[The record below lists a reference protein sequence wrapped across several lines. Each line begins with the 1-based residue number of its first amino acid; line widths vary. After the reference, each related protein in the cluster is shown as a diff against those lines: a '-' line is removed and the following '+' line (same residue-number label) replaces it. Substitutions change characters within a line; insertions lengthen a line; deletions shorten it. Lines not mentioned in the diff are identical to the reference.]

1 VGTDKRE
8 RQKANRERARQERIR
23 KQQRTK
29 LTKRGLIFGLG
40 IPAIVLAL
48 FAVSWAIGGDDAA
61 APSVTSVAAS
71 DSTTAPTD
79 TAGDTTTTVAG
90 KTPEIVEGTTPCP
103 KVDGTQKRVAE
114 FSDSMKKCI
123 DPAKSYTATFNTS
136 EGTVVVAL
144 NAKAV
149 PGTVNNFVSLSRYK
163 YYDGTT
169 IFRTDPSIDIIQGG
183 GFSASDSI
191 GYNILDEG
199 GPYAYSEGDLVMAR
213 TGTPNSGG
221 AQYFFVTGPKASAL
235 DSQGTYVTFGK
246 VTKGL
251 DVIKKIIGLHE
262 ATSDGLGG
270 KPSRTVT
277 VKTITIAEK

>member
-23 KQQRTK
+23 KQQRSK
-29 LTKRGLIFGLG
+29 ITKRGLIFGVG
-40 IPAIVLAL
+40 IPAIILAL
-48 FAVSWAIGGDDAA
+48 FVISRATGGDDTA
-61 APSVTSVAAS
+61 APAATTIAAS
-71 DSTTAPTD
+71 ETTTAPTD
-79 TAGDTTTTVAG
+79 TSGDTTTTIAG
-90 KTPEIVEGTTPCP
+90 ETPAIVEGTTACP
-103 KVDGTQKRVAE
+103 KTDGTQKRVAT

-123 DPAKSYTATFNTS
+123 DTAKTYTATFDTS
-136 EGTVVVAL
+136 EGSVVVAL
-144 NAKAV
+144 NTKTV

-191 GYNILDEG
+191 GYNIKDEG
-199 GPYAYSEGDLVMAR
+199 GPFKYSEGDLVMAR
-213 TGTPNSGG
+213 SSGPDSGG
-221 AQYFFVTGPKASAL
+221 AQFFFVTGPKASLL

-246 VTKGL
+246 VSKGL
-251 DVIKKIIGLHE
+251 DVLKKIIGLHE

-277 VKTITIAEK
+277 VKSITITEK

>member
-1 VGTDKRE
+1 MGTDKRE

-23 KQQRTK
+23 KQQRSK
-29 LTKRGLIFGLG
+29 VTKRGLIFGLG
-40 IPAIVLAL
+40 IPALVLAL
-48 FAVSWAIGGDDAA
+48 FAISGAFGGDDASAPAATTA
-61 APSVTSVAAS
+61 APAAS
-71 DSTTAPTD
+71 TLAPTE
-79 TAGDTTTTVAG
+79 TATVKDG
-90 KTPEIVEGTTPCP
+90 KTVCP
-103 KVDGTQKRVAE
+103 ATDGSQKRIAS
-114 FSDSMKKCI
+114 FTAQIADCI
-123 DPAKSYTATFNTS
+123 DTSKDYTATFDTS
-136 EGTVVVAL
+136 EGTVVVDL
-144 NAKAV
+144 NTDTV

-191 GYNILDEG
+191 GYTIKDEG
-199 GPYAYSEGDLVMAR
+199 GPFKYSEGDLVMAR
-213 TGTPNSGG
+213 TGAADSGG
-221 AQYFFVTGPKASAL
+221 AQFFFATGPNVSNL

-251 DVIKKIIGLHE
+251 DVLKTIIGLHE

-277 VKTITIAEK
+277 VNSITIAEK

>member
-8 RQKANRERARQERIR
+8 RQKANRERARQDRIR

-48 FAVSWAIGGDDAA
+48 FAVSWATGGDDAA
-61 APSVTSVAAS
+61 APAV
-71 DSTTAPTD
+71 
-79 TAGDTTTTVAG
+79 TTVATTIPG
-90 KTPEIVEGTTPCP
+90 VTPTVTDGLTACP
-103 KVDGTQKRVAE
+103 KTDGTQERVST
-114 FSDSMKKCI
+114 FTSPIKNCI
-123 DPAKSYTATFNTS
+123 DAAKSYTATFDTS
-136 EGTVVVAL
+136 EGSVVVAL
-144 NAKAV
+144 NSKTV

-191 GYNILDEG
+191 GYTIKDEG
-199 GPYAYSEGDLVMAR
+199 GPFTYTEGDLVMAR

-221 AQYFFVTGPKASAL
+221 AQYFFATGPKVAQL
-235 DSQGTYVTFGK
+235 DGQGTYVTFGK

-251 DVIKKIIGLHE
+251 DVLKKIIGLHE
-262 ATSDGLGG
+262 ATTDGLGG

-277 VKTITIAEK
+277 VKTITITEK

>member
-1 VGTDKRE
+1 
-8 RQKANRERARQERIR
+8 
-23 KQQRTK
+23 
-29 LTKRGLIFGLG
+29 
-40 IPAIVLAL
+40 
-48 FAVSWAIGGDDAA
+48 
-61 APSVTSVAAS
+61 
-71 DSTTAPTD
+71 
-79 TAGDTTTTVAG
+79 
-90 KTPEIVEGTTPCP
+90 
-103 KVDGTQKRVAE
+103 
-114 FSDSMKKCI
+114 MKKCI

-144 NAKAV
+144 NAQSV

-213 TGTPNSGG
+213 MGTPNSAG
-221 AQYFFVTGPKASAL
+221 AQFFFATGPKVAQL
-235 DSQGTYVTFGK
+235 DGQGTYVTFGK

-277 VKTITIAEK
+277 VKTITITEK

>member
-29 LTKRGLIFGLG
+29 LTKRGLIFGVG
-40 IPAIVLAL
+40 IPVLVIAL
-48 FAVSWAIGGDDAA
+48 FAISQLGGGSETSAPAVSSST
-61 APSVTSVAAS
+61 PTETS
-71 DSTTAPTD
+71 APTD
-79 TAGDTTTTVAG
+79 SSVAPDTTVAG
-90 KTPEIVEGTTPCP
+90 KPLTIVEGSTACP
-103 KVDGTQKRVAE
+103 KTDGTQKRVDE
-114 FSDSMKKCI
+114 FSDPMKKCI
-123 DPAKSYTATFNTS
+123 DPTKSYTATFNTS
-136 EGTVVVAL
+136 EGTIVVAL
-144 NAKAV
+144 NAQAV
-149 PGTVNNFVSLSRYK
+149 PGTVNNFVALSRYK

-183 GFSASDSI
+183 GFSASDSV
-191 GYNILDEG
+191 GYNIPDEG
-199 GPYAYSEGDLVMAR
+199 GPYSYSEGDLVMAR
-213 TGTPNSGG
+213 TSAPNSAG

-251 DVIKKIIGLHE
+251 DVLKRIISLHE

-277 VKTITIAEK
+277 VKTITIAER

>member
-8 RQKANRERARQERIR
+8 RQKANRDRARQERIR
-23 KQQRTK
+23 KQQRSK
-29 LTKRGLIFGLG
+29 LTKRGLIFGVG
-40 IPAIVLAL
+40 IPVLVIAL
-48 FAVSWAIGGDDAA
+48 FAISQLGGGNETA
-61 APSVTSVAAS
+61 APAVTTVAPTETS
-71 DSTTAPTD
+71 APTD
-79 TAGDTTTTVAG
+79 SSNAPTSTVAS
-90 KTPEIVEGTTPCP
+90 KPVTIVEGTTACP
-103 KVDGTQKRVAE
+103 KTDGSQKRVDE

-136 EGTVVVAL
+136 EGSVVVAL

-191 GYNILDEG
+191 GYTIKDEG
-199 GPYAYSEGDLVMAR
+199 GPYTYSEGDLVMAR
-213 TGTPNSGG
+213 TGAPDSAG

-246 VTKGL
+246 VTQGL
-251 DVIKKIIGLHE
+251 DVLKKIIGLHE
-262 ATSDGLGG
+262 ATTDGLGG

>member
-1 VGTDKRE
+1 MGTDKRE

-23 KQQRTK
+23 KQQRNK

-61 APSVTSVAAS
+61 APAVTTIAAS
-71 DSTTAPTD
+71 DTTTAPTN
-79 TAGDTTTTVAG
+79 TAGETTSTVAG
-90 KTPEIVEGTTPCP
+90 KTPAIVEGTTACP
-103 KVDGTQKRVAE
+103 KTDGTQKRVEE

-123 DPAKSYTATFNTS
+123 DPAKSYTATFDTS
-136 EGTVVVAL
+136 EGSVVVAL
-144 NAKAV
+144 NSKTV

-191 GYNILDEG
+191 GYTILDEG
-199 GPYAYSEGDLVMAR
+199 GPFAYSEGDLVMAR

-277 VKTITIAEK
+277 VKTITITEK

>member
-149 PGTVNNFVSLSRYK
+149 PGTVNHFVSFSRYK

>member
-1 VGTDKRE
+1 MGTDKRE
-8 RQKANRERARQERIR
+8 RQKANRERARQDRIR

-48 FAVSWAIGGDDAA
+48 FAVSWATGGDDAA
-61 APSVTSVAAS
+61 APAV
-71 DSTTAPTD
+71 
-79 TAGDTTTTVAG
+79 TTTVAG
-90 KTPEIVEGTTPCP
+90 KTPAIVEGTTACP
-103 KVDGTQKRVAE
+103 KTDGTQKRVEE

-123 DPAKSYTATFNTS
+123 DPAKTYTATFDTS
-136 EGTVVVAL
+136 EGAVVVAL
-144 NAKAV
+144 NAKSV

-191 GYNILDEG
+191 GYTIKDEG

-213 TGTPNSGG
+213 TGAPDSAG
-221 AQYFFVTGPKASAL
+221 AQYFFVTGPKAAAL
-235 DSQGTYVTFGK
+235 DGQGTYVTFGK

-277 VKTITIAEK
+277 VKSITIAEK